1 MAKII
6 GNTTATPNPQ
16 PNWTQSDSTKADYI
30 KNKPT
35 VLSEDEIIGLIEE
48 HGPDAQIQSD
58 WNQTDTTEVDFIKNK
73 PTLGALSEKDEVAK
87 TDLASALKTEIE
99 SKLDGD
105 AVDQKINDAF
115 NDFAAEL
122 SDDKTVN
129 TYKELIDYA
138 ATHGAEFTALVGE
151 VDANTKAITEK
162 VDKITGKGLSTN
174 DFTDAYKTKLD
185 SAFDADD
192 IKAGVTSTTTLTAG
206 SSATATAA
214 WDEANKKINF
224 TFGIP
229 KGDTG
234 ATGNGIKSINLTSS
248 NGLVDTYT
256 ITFTDGSTTTFVV
269 TNGEKG
275 EAGKDGVDGN
285 DGADGK
291 DGRGI
296 SSIVKTSSSGLV
308 DTYTITFTDNTQTTF
323 TVTNGAKG
331 ADGANGED
339 GEDGTD
345 GVSITKA
352 EINTNGELVLT
363 FSNGNTTNVGKV
375 VGADGIN
382 GTNGTNGADGQDG
395 KDGVSVTHS
404 WNGTVLTV
412 TSASGTSSANL
423 KGADGQDY
431 VLTNDDKQEIAD
443 LAVTGLAKVA
453 TSGSYNDLI
462 DKPIIPEGT
471 SAIAESVKT
480 TDGDTL
486 RFFVGTQDEY
496 KALESKDGLFALI
509 EDDPNIENLNALADA
524 VSEHEAMLVDIEDE
538 LGNWLAYTLN
548 SDGNSYACSGYGNSS
563 SQHIVIPTTYRGL
576 PVTKIRQNA
585 FSGCLDIKSVTIS
598 EGIESIEAFAF
609 GSCTNLIEITIPKS
623 LTSIGQ
629 SAFYNCSGL
638 TRVIIPESV
647 TDIANYAFNL
657 CDSLT
662 IYCEVASQP
671 STWNSSWNS
680 SSCPVVWGTGSLET
694 YGAVHALTAD
704 KATTAESADSL
715 VLTTGTVTSTY
726 NGTNGYYISSLVK
739 KRFITLFFKADGAC
753 DTVVLYRPDDTCA
766 SYSTKSG
773 RGYYCKYNVDS
784 PYASLITFH
793 KEDGTII
800 TPGYINYRIL

>member
-48 HGPDAQIQSD
+48 HGSDAQIQSD
-58 WNQTDTTEVDFIKNK
+58 WNQTDTTEADFIKNK
-73 PTLGALSEKDEVAK
+73 PTLGTLSEKDEVAK
-87 TDLASALKTEIE
+87 TDLDATLKTEIE
-99 SKLDGD
+99 SKLDGG

-115 NDFAAEL
+115 NDFATEL
-122 SDDKTVN
+122 SDDGTVN

-138 ATHGAEFTALVGE
+138 ATHGPEFTELVGE
-151 VDANTKAITEK
+151 VDANTKAI
-162 VDKITGKGLSTN
+162 
-174 DFTDAYKTKLD
+174 AALD
-185 SAFDADD
+185 SALASYTETDPTVPKHVKDISTDDIANWNAKSTFSGSYSDLTNIPLEFKPSTHNHNFSEVTTALGYTPLDADD

-206 SSATATAA
+206 SSATATTA
-214 WDEANKKINF
+214 WDETNKKINF

-229 KGDTG
+229 KGDPG
-234 ATGNGIKSINLTSS
+234 DAGNGITSINLTSS

-256 ITFTDGSTTTFVV
+256 ITFTDGRTTTFVV
-269 TNGEKG
+269 TNGADG
-275 EAGKDGVDGN
+275 HDGKDGVDGE
-285 DGADGK
+285 DGKDGK

-323 TVTNGAKG
+323 TVTNGA
-331 ADGANGED
+331 E
-339 GEDGTD
+339 
-345 GVSITKA
+345 
-352 EINTNGELVLT
+352 
-363 FSNGNTTNVGKV
+363 
-375 VGADGIN
+375 
-382 GTNGTNGADGQDG
+382 
-395 KDGVSVTHS
+395 
-404 WNGTVLTV
+404 
-412 TSASGTSSANL
+412 
-423 KGADGQDY
+423 GQDY

-462 DKPIIPEGT
+462 DKPTIPDGT

-496 KALESKDGLFALI
+496 EALEDKDGLFALI

-524 VSEHEAMLVDIEDE
+524 VSEHEAILVDIEDE
-538 LGNWLAYTLN
+538 LGNYLAYTLASDSN
-548 SDGNSYACSGYGNSS
+548 SYVCSGIGNSN
-563 SQHIVIPTTYRGL
+563 SQHIVIPDIYRSL
-576 PVTKIRQNA
+576 PVTKIAQSA
-585 FSGCLDIKSVTIS
+585 FDGRSDIKSITIS
-598 EGIESIEAFAF
+598 EGIEGIDAYAFRN
-609 GSCTNLIEITIPKS
+609 CTNLTKVTLPKS
-623 LTSIGQ
+623 LTYIS
-629 SAFYNCSGL
+629 SYAFSGC
-638 TRVIIPESV
+638 TGITSVIIPKSI
-647 TDIANYAFNL
+647 TGLGNGAFANCTN
-657 CDSLT
+657 LT
-662 IYCEVASQP
+662 IYCEAESQP
-671 STWNSSWNS
+671 STWNSDWNS

-694 YGAVHALTAD
+694 YGAVHALSAD